1 LLKFRNIVAAFSQKS
16 ALIIGLIFVSAGAYA
31 QQPIDISRE
40 LDRLPA
46 FKLLMDKH
54 PEIRPQLTADIA
66 LVAKGGAEGAAA
78 QLRLNALIQN
88 YFGKYAA
95 QASNESVI
103 GFVDQLVAILDDV
116 KVKSPGVCREFIGGQ
131 GGMAANGINP
141 ATINKIL
148 DAMAKV
154 IETGIITPQPKPTL
168 EWAQPRLMK
177 AMQVI
182 FDKKDP
188 NFTADFFNPNTPP
201 YQICHS
207 VALIYRTIKE
217 TLPQEEVGPVF
228 RAMFGSLSN
237 M

>member
-1 LLKFRNIVAAFSQKS
+1 MFKFTKVVAAFSQKT
-16 ALIIGLIFVSAGAYA
+16 ALIIGLVFVSAGAYA

-40 LDRLPA
+40 LDKLPA
-46 FKLLMDKH
+46 FKLLVDKH
-54 PEIRPQLTADIA
+54 PEIRPQLTADIS
-66 LVAKGGAEGAAA
+66 LVVKGGPEGAAA
-78 QLRLNALIQN
+78 QLRLNALIQD
-88 YFGKYAA
+88 YFGRYAA

-103 GFVDQLVAILDDV
+103 GFVDQVVAILDDI
-116 KVKSPGVCREFIGGQ
+116 KIKNPGVCREFIGG
-131 GGMAANGINP
+131 MAANSLDL
-141 ATINKIL
+141 ATTNKML

-154 IETGIITPQPKPTL
+154 IETGIRTPQTKPTL

-207 VALIYRTIKE
+207 AALIYRTIKE
-217 TLPQEEVGPVF
+217 TLPPEEAGPVF